1 MGQLMWG
8 RVLPGDST
16 QNAMEVAVLQRW
28 IWGPLGKIS
37 EGVNGDAIEIQ
48 RE

>member
-16 QNAMEVAVLQRW
+16 ENAVEVRVLQSWMGVSYR
-28 IWGPLGKIS
+28 KMS
-37 EGVNGDAIEIQ
+37 EGGTG
-48 RE
+48 RCS